1 MSIIYSRGTTINEGF
16 TMLELMNVS
25 WDLVIA
31 IVILGLIA
39 LAADII
45 IDISKR

>member
-1 MSIIYSRGTTINEGF
+1 
-16 TMLELMNVS
+16 MNVS

-39 LAADII
+39 LGADII
-45 IDISKR
+45 IDVSKK

>member
-1 MSIIYSRGTTINEGF
+1 
-16 TMLELMNVS
+16 MLELMSVS

-39 LAADII
+39 LGADII
-45 IDISKR
+45 VDISKR

>member
-1 MSIIYSRGTTINEGF
+1 
-16 TMLELMNVS
+16 MLELINVS

>member
-1 MSIIYSRGTTINEGF
+1 MSIIYSRVTTINEGF

>member
-1 MSIIYSRGTTINEGF
+1 
-16 TMLELMNVS
+16 MLELMSVS

-39 LAADII
+39 LGADII
-45 IDISKR
+45 IDISKK

>member
-1 MSIIYSRGTTINEGF
+1 
-16 TMLELMNVS
+16 MLELMNVS

-39 LAADII
+39 LGADII
-45 IDISKR
+45 IDVSKK

>member
-1 MSIIYSRGTTINEGF
+1 MSIIYSRGATITKGL

-39 LAADII
+39 LGADII
-45 IDISKR
+45 IDVSKK

>member
-1 MSIIYSRGTTINEGF
+1 MSIIYSRVTTINEGF

-39 LAADII
+39 LATDII

>member
-1 MSIIYSRGTTINEGF
+1 MSIIYSRVTTINEGF
-16 TMLELMNVS
+16 TMIELMNVS